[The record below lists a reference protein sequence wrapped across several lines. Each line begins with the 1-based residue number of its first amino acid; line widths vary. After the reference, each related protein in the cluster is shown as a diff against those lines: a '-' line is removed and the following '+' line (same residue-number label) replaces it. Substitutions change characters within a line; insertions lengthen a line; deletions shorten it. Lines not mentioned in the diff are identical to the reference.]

1 MSNFNHP
8 QEETLEVNIKC
19 PIAMSQLGNMRNKGL
34 VISGGRK
41 SHFCQRTRLVINLA
55 NVAPLSHMVG
65 YIYGTKRARGEVNKG
80 GILVQT

>member
-1 MSNFNHP
+1 MSYSADMP
-8 QEETLEVNIKC
+8 
-19 PIAMSQLGNMRNKGL
+19 MSELGSMRNKGL

-65 YIYGTKRARGEVNKG
+65 YIYGTKRSRGEVNKG